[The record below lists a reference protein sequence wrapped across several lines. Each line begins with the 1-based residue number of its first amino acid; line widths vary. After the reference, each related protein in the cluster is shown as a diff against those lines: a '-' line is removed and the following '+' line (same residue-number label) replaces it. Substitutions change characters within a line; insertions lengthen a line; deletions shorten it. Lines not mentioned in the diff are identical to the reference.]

1 MGRGQ
6 FCKIAYTLNKIGS
19 MNTSSFRFCDFTFFL
34 SAFIFQI
41 FETFTIKYFL
51 RNFGVG
57 QVISFSLASDTFVG
71 TEEKFKW
78 SQWKVS

>member
-1 MGRGQ
+1 
-6 FCKIAYTLNKIGS
+6 

-34 SAFIFQI
+34 PAFIFHI

-57 QVISFSLASDTFVG
+57 QVISFSLANDTFIG